1 MLVYRDVRKAALSH
15 IPQTSTTLP
24 LILLRTRDT
33 DTNIRKLVYASIL
46 SSSCV
51 PDTLYDSSWVG
62 HPRSL
67 TIAQRELVVK
77 NGLGDREAL
86 VKNACEGLIGGWVD
100 VVREKENDA
109 GANKGEVVEDVIAFL
124 KLFDL
129 ADPESKIGEDAL
141 LSVFKTRVD
150 IFDALE
156 FGDAYWA
163 SLTPE
168 RAFLARVFVSH
179 CINTKDNTRL
189 EDALPVVTA
198 LAFRIQGAYNALLE
212 DMHSSGG
219 DEDEEKEDER
229 LDRVSV
235 IGEMLRLAVDLDYAD
250 EIGRRKMF
258 QLVRKS

>member
-1 MLVYRDVRKAALSH
+1 MVR
-15 IPQTSTTLP
+15 
-24 LILLRTRDT
+24 
-33 DTNIRKLVYASIL
+33 
-46 SSSCV
+46 
-51 PDTLYDSSWVG
+51 
-62 HPRSL
+62 
-67 TIAQRELVVK
+67 
-77 NGLGDREAL
+77 NGLGDREAV
-86 VKNACEGLIGGWVD
+86 VKSACEGLVGGWVD
-100 VVREKENDA
+100 VVREKGNEA
-109 GANKGEVVEDVIAFL
+109 GAKKGEVEEDVIAFL

-156 FGDAYWA
+156 FEDAYWA

-179 CINTKDNTRL
+179 CITTKDNTRL

-212 DMHSSGG
+212 DIHSLGG
-219 DEDEEKEDER
+219 EEDEEKEDER
-229 LDRVSV
+229 IDREFV

>member
-1 MLVYRDVRKAALSH
+1 MHVYRDVRKAALSH

-51 PDTLYDSSWVG
+51 SDTLYDSSWVG

-67 TIAQRELVVK
+67 TIAQRELVVR

-86 VKNACEGLIGGWVD
+86 VKSACEGLIGGWLD
-100 VVREKENDA
+100 VVREKNDA

-156 FGDAYWA
+156 FGDAYWT

-212 DMHSSGG
+212 DMHYSGG